1 MSNIVSLDEKG
12 RIKIPADMRGAVEK
26 LKDTEGKILLIIQLI
41 RIAIEYTVPAPVLQK
56 LSKDEKKIYRV
67 LMQEKVGKGTLIPIK
82 DRLRLQK
89 MIDGQNEPIL
99 DSLLAILHFKA
110 WIVSVDAQK
119 RILLSKDV
127 RDKLLGG
134 LTLEPQFVIADD
146 PVTPALQ
153 LFNRQVRDCIEKLT
167 LNGVPV
173 MMDTPMDKVY
183 RNIYDREQEKENHE
197 PGKAKSSSETEQSSL
212 VVSTDHT
219 SENRDH

>member
-1 MSNIVSLDEKG
+1 MSHIVSLDEKG

-26 LKDTEGKILLIIQLI
+26 LKDTEGKILLMIQLI

-67 LMQEKVGKGTLIPIK
+67 LMQAKVGKGTLIPIK

-110 WIVSVDAQK
+110 WIVSVDAQN
-119 RILLSKDV
+119 RILLPKDV
-127 RDKLLGG
+127 RAQLWGG
-134 LTLEPQFVIADD
+134 QTLESQFVIADD

-153 LFNRQVRDCIEKLT
+153 LLNRQVRDCIAKLT

-173 MMDTPMDKVY
+173 MMDTPMDKMY
-183 RNIYDREQEKENHE
+183 RNIYDREQEKEHHE
-197 PGKAKSSSETEQSSL
+197 PGKAK
-212 VVSTDHT
+212 
-219 SENRDH
+219 